1 MCLRSRLRETPP
13 AGTAPDIG
21 GAGGDAACAFSAHRL
36 RQGKR
41 GVLLLA
47 LVAALAGCASVP
59 AGESPRDDPLEPL
72 NRQVFA
78 FNDALD
84 TAVIKPV
91 AKAYLAVVPEFVRDR
106 FRAVV
111 DNLAEPRIWVNDVLQ
126 GRFNAAGMTFTRFV
140 ANTILGVG
148 GLFDYA
154 SAHGFP
160 RQTGDFGQTLYAW
173 GVDDGPY
180 LVLVFFGPSN
190 VRDAIGL
197 GVDLATT
204 PPNLVFHGHDANVA
218 SFVVGLVDGIDLR
231 ARNIDAIDAIKASSL
246 DYYTHFKSIFRQHRA
261 AALREARGLPETPP
275 ELIDPG
281 ELTDPGETPG
291 NPQP

>member
-1 MCLRSRLRETPP
+1 MPP
-13 AGTAPDIG
+13 IRRAQRIDAGSG
-21 GAGGDAACAFSAHRL
+21 VAACAFSAHPL

-41 GVLLLA
+41 AVLLVS
-47 LVAALAGCASVP
+47 LVAALGGCASMP
-59 AGESPRDDPLEPL
+59 AGERSRGDPLEPL

-91 AKAYLAVVPEFVRDR
+91 AKAYLKVVPEFVRDR
-106 FRAVV
+106 IRAVI
-111 DNLAEPRIWVNDVLQ
+111 DNLAEPRIWANDVLQ

-180 LVLVFFGPSN
+180 LVLLLFGPSN

-204 PPNLVFHGHDANVA
+204 PPALVVHGHGADVA
-218 SFVVGLVDGIDLR
+218 SFAVGVVDGIDLR
-231 ARNIDAIDAIKASSL
+231 ARNIDTLDAIKASSL

-275 ELIDPG
+275 ELVDPG
-281 ELTDPGETPG
+281 ELADPGETPEA
-291 NPQP
+291 QP

>member
-1 MCLRSRLRETPP
+1 MFT
-13 AGTAPDIG
+13 
-21 GAGGDAACAFSAHRL
+21 
-36 RQGKR
+36 
-41 GVLLLA
+41 
-47 LVAALAGCASVP
+47 LVAALGGCVSVP
-59 AGESPRDDPLEPL
+59 PGRSSPGDPLEPL

-91 AKAYLAVVPEFVRDR
+91 AKAYLAAVPQFVRDR
-106 FRAVV
+106 IRAVI
-111 DNLAEPRIWVNDVLQ
+111 DNLAEPRIFVNDVLQ
-126 GRFNAAGMTFTRFV
+126 GRFNTAGMTFTRFV

-154 SAHGFP
+154 STHGFP

-180 LVLVFFGPSN
+180 LVLVLFGPSN

-204 PPNLVFHGHDANVA
+204 PPALVIHGHDADIA
-218 SFVVGLVDGIDLR
+218 TFALGIVDGIDLR
-231 ARNIDAIDAIKASSL
+231 ARNIDTLDAIKASSL
-246 DYYTHFKSIFRQHRA
+246 DYYAHFKSIFRQHRA
-261 AALREARGLPETPP
+261 VALREARGLPEAPP
-275 ELIDPG
+275 
-281 ELTDPGETPG
+281 ELTDPGGLTDPGATPQD
-291 NPQP
+291 PQS